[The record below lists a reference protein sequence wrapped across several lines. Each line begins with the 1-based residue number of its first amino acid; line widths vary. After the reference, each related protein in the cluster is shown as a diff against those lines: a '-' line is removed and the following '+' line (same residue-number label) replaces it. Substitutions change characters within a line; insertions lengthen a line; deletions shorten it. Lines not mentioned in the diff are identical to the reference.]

1 LIGDHDVTA
10 LSSSTLARDGEQ
22 GSTRRRLDLGRP
34 RRPHLV
40 EIDKPAAVP
49 RARAGSARIRSAL
62 LIPGRLPLVNLTP
75 PTVAAQI

>member
-1 LIGDHDVTA
+1 LTA

-22 GSTRRRLDLGRP
+22 ASTRRRLDLGRP

-40 EIDKPAAVP
+40 EIDKPAADRAARELP

-62 LIPGRLPLVNLTP
+62 LTPGRLPLVNSTP
-75 PTVAAQI
+75 HTVMAQI